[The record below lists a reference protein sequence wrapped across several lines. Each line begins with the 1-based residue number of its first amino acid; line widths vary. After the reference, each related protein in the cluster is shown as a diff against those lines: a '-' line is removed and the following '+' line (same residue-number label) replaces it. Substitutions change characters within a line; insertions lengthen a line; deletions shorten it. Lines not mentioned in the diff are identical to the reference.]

1 MINAKDVE
9 IENLK
14 GESLETADMEFC
26 IILPH
31 RKSAIYQLPQNIDNI
46 RPILHDIS

>member
-14 GESLETADMEFC
+14 GESLETAPVNPSSEYKSTTTLF
-26 IILPH
+26 ILY
-31 RKSAIYQLPQNIDNI
+31 SNQVQL
-46 RPILHDIS
+46 LVYS